1 MPTTHIA
8 DTILNWHQGIERS
21 MPWLFTDDPYQIWIS
36 EIILQQTQVSQ
47 GTAYFHKFIKL
58 YPTVH
63 DLAAS
68 SLDNLLKAW
77 EGLGYNSRARNL
89 HKASKIIVE
98 QFNGKFPT
106 TFEDIQSLPGIGDYT
121 ASAIS
126 AFAYNQPYV
135 AVDTN
140 VERWV
145 SRYLGI
151 NGYKSSPQLRK
162 EVKSYLLPFVES
174 HESARNC
181 NQAFIDFGALV
192 CKSRQPQ
199 CTDCPLSDTCYGHS
213 KNQET
218 QFPLPKPKKKRRHRY
233 FQHYVCIAKDK
244 VLIDYREAQDIWKG
258 MYEFPQIEPIDP
270 ANSSELQIDFIDHLM
285 PDELASV
292 QQFSQTLTH
301 QVIHATF
308 HTYVIESVFESTSQ
322 WITLEELVNLPV
334 SGVVRLYLAKNNHIF
349 KY

>member
-1 MPTTHIA
+1 
-8 DTILNWHQGIERS
+8 

-47 GTAYFHKFIKL
+47 GTAYFQKFVTL
-58 YPTVH
+58 YPTVQ

-68 SLDNLLKAW
+68 SIDDLLKAW

-89 HKASKIIVE
+89 HKAAKIIVE
-98 QFNGKFPT
+98 QFEGKFPR
-106 TFEDIQSLPGIGDYT
+106 TFEDILSLPGIGDYT

-126 AFAYNQPYV
+126 AFAYNQPHV

-151 NGYKSSPQLRK
+151 NGYKSSPSLRK
-162 EVKSYLLPFVES
+162 EVKGYLLPFVGNHPS
-174 HESARNC
+174 PRDC

-199 CTDCPLSDTCYGHS
+199 CHDCPLADSCYAHG

-218 QFPLPKPKKKRRHRY
+218 KFPQIKPKKKRRHRY
-233 FQHYVCIAKDK
+233 FEHYVCICGDQ
-244 VLIDYREAQDIWKG
+244 VLIEYRASKDIWQG
-258 MYEFPQIEPIDP
+258 MYEFPQIEWLDAENTSNMKINIVDYLPQG
-270 ANSSELQIDFIDHLM
+270 SLTST
-285 PDELASV
+285 
-292 QQFSQTLTH
+292 QQYNQTLTH

-308 HTYVIESVFESTSQ
+308 HTYTVETTFETSSR
-322 WITLEELVNLPV
+322 WITMKEFDNLPV
-334 SGVVRLYLAKNNHIF
+334 SGVVRLYLAQNNHIF
-349 KY
+349 NI